1 VAELLGFLVAKL
13 SVAKLPPANCYD
25 ASVPHPETTQ
35 HRDRET
41 AQDPATPQPGNLATK
56 EPSNP
61 ATRYTGPDPDRIRAM
76 FGSIAGCYD
85 RANTVMSA
93 GVHHL
98 WRRKAVR
105 WSGAKAG
112 DAVLD
117 CATGTGDLAI
127 AFKKAVGSGRVA
139 GTDFTP
145 EMIELARTK
154 SRDIIFDVA
163 DVTALPFDDDTF
175 DIASIAFG
183 IRNVGD
189 PVKGLAEMARVVR
202 PGGRVIVL
210 EFGQPSNR
218 VTSIL
223 YDTYRRHFLPRLGGA
238 VTGERGAYEYLESSA
253 ARFPCGEDFVSMMK
267 SAAAFSSVDFRPLT
281 LGIAYLYRAVKESLI
296 RR

>member
-1 VAELLGFLVAKL
+1 M
-13 SVAKLPPANCYD
+13 AND
-25 ASVPHPETTQ
+25 NAREARNQPTTDNARPQ
-35 HRDRET
+35 A
-41 AQDPATPQPGNLATK
+41 AQYQ
-56 EPSNP
+56 
-61 ATRYTGPDPDRIRAM
+61 GPDPRRIKNM
-76 FGSIAGCYD
+76 FGSIAGRYD

-105 WSGAKAG
+105 WSGAKEG

-127 AFKKAVGSGRVA
+127 AFKKAVGRGRVI

-145 EMIELARTK
+145 EMIALARTK
-154 SRDIIFDVA
+154 SSDIIFDVA

-218 VTSIL
+218 VAFTI
-223 YDTYRRHFLPRLGGA
+223 YDAYRRHFLPRLGGA

-253 ARFPCGEDFVSMMK
+253 ARFPCGEEFVSMMR
-267 SAAAFSSVDFRPLT
+267 SAGSFSSIDIKPLT
-281 LGIAYLYRAVKESLI
+281 FGIAYLYVGRTL
-296 RR
+296 